1 MNGLEIKKDTFL
13 SLDEEGQRAVL
24 YDYMDHVVKKLDAM
38 EKKEKTDHKTQ
49 MGVGAIFGFLGGL
62 IAIAGKWI
70 AGG

>member
-13 SLDEEGQRAVL
+13 ELDEQGQRSVL
-24 YDYMDHVVKKLDAM
+24 YDYLDYTKRKLDAM
-38 EKKEKTDHKTQ
+38 EKKEKADHKTQ
-49 MGVGAIFGFLGGL
+49 MGVGAVFGFLGGL